1 MELLDKL
8 KMLPHTPGVYRFIDK
23 DGTIIYVGKAK
34 DLKNRVSQYF
44 QTDRGKNRKTL
55 LMVSHIADIVHTV
68 VDTEEDALLLEN
80 NLIKKFQPKY
90 NILLKDG
97 KSYPW
102 IAITNEPFPR
112 VMMTRNFKRD
122 GSRYFG
128 PYSSSAHARNLL
140 ELVNRLYKL
149 RNCHLALTPESVKAG
164 KHKVCLNYHIN
175 RCCAPCQGHISADE
189 YMEQIAA
196 VTEIL
201 KGNSR
206 SLIKTFEKRMKD
218 LASQLR
224 FEEAQACKEK
234 MELLESHYSRSLIVN
249 AGNINLDVCS
259 IICEANEAFGNFL
272 RITNGCVTQ
281 SISMEI
287 KVRIDEDMTSILE
300 SFLSCIYEK
309 LRQYEQKTGFQELI
323 VPFLPEYELSIPGLR
338 LSLPSKGDR
347 SALMELSR
355 KNAAALKFEKLK
367 HQQISNPQ
375 EHTAKVLEN
384 LRKDLMM
391 EELPQHIECFDNS
404 NIQGSNPVA
413 SCVVFKDAVPSK
425 KDYRHFNIKT
435 VIGANDFASMKE
447 VVNRRYSRMIAEGE
461 SLPQLIVIDGG
472 KGQVGA
478 AVEALEELGIYNKVK
493 LIGLAKRLEEIIV
506 PGDPYPLFLDK
517 NSTSLKVIMHIRD
530 EAHRFGITH
539 HRNRRSKAQIKS
551 ELDNIPGVGKTS
563 RDKLATRYG
572 TISNIKKRP
581 FREIVNT
588 IGKRSANALFDY
600 FGLDKGN

>member
-478 AVEALEELGIYNKVK
+478 AVEALEELGIYSKVK

>member
-391 EELPQHIECFDNS
+391 EDLPQHIECFDNS

-478 AVEALEELGIYNKVK
+478 AVEALEELGIYSKVK

-588 IGKRSANALFDY
+588 IGKRSANALFNY

>member
-323 VPFLPEYELSIPGLR
+323 VPFLPEYELSIPGHR

-588 IGKRSANALFDY
+588 IGKRSANALFNY

>member
-44 QTDRGKNRKTL
+44 QADRGKNRKTL

-102 IAITNEPFPR
+102 IAITNEPYPR

-140 ELVNRLYKL
+140 ELVNRLYRL
-149 RNCHLALTPESVKAG
+149 RNCHLALTPESIAAG

-175 RCCAPCQGHISADE
+175 RCSAPCEGHISADE
-189 YMEQIAA
+189 YLEQIAA

-206 SLIKTFEKRMKD
+206 SLIRSFEKRMKD
-218 LASQLR
+218 LASELR

-323 VPFLPEYELSIPGLR
+323 VPFLPAYELSIPGLR

-367 HQQISNPQ
+367 HQQITDPQ
-375 EHTAKVLEN
+375 EHTARILEN

-478 AVEALEELGIYNKVK
+478 AVEALEELGIYSKVK

-563 RDKLATRYG
+563 REKLATRYG

-600 FGLDKGN
+600 FGLDKGD